1 MLEKNI
7 QGDEM
12 ATKLTIENLK
22 NISHLEFEIP
32 PPGAYLLTGSNGS
45 GKTSLLT
52 CLSRLRNSGAFQRGF
67 RSSAH
72 QFLDSHRGASVKYEI
87 GGDSVTYTYVE
98 ERWAP
103 LPRRNSGLLANCGY
117 PEVTY
122 IAADGDRVEPKK
134 DEFSPRSVR
143 LTDQSLRDDLNE
155 IFGTDR
161 FNDLC
166 YINLTRGG
174 QNRAYL
180 IRELRPG
187 KQTLFFSEKNFS
199 LGELCVLKLLLS
211 LENMPDDSLV
221 LIDELELAVHPRAQ
235 TKLFQH
241 LEKLATKKNL
251 TVIFSTHSV
260 TLIKTTDRKK
270 ILFLQ
275 RSGRA
280 VNCIRGCYPTF
291 ALGQISAGEEV
302 APDCVIYVEDDSA
315 KKCVEA
321 MLIQFRQKFL
331 GILEQPTV
339 VTVPIGG
346 FKQILEFLDK
356 APLLLPSTTKLTVL
370 LDEDVQSESL
380 VDYLAKND
388 HYMLELFQRLHKRI
402 HYLPWTP
409 EVGFMTFIR
418 KDLLAHEAG
427 LKNYYG
433 DQRVSF
439 PAKWPTAIANM
450 SPKQVRDLGK
460 KDLYTLCS
468 HFESL
473 IGRPNDRIREG
484 LFDYFVKKSIIENEH
499 DLVGLVSKVI
509 HN

>member
-1 MLEKNI
+1 M
-7 QGDEM
+7 
-12 ATKLTIENLK
+12 TTTLTIENLK
-22 NISHLEFEIP
+22 NISYLEFKIP
-32 PPGAYLLTGSNGS
+32 LPGAYLLTGSNGS

-52 CLSRLRNSGAFQRGF
+52 CLSRMRNSGAFQRGF

-103 LPRRNSGLLANCGY
+103 LPRRNSRLLANCGY

-134 DEFSPRSVR
+134 DEFSPRSVKQ
-143 LTDQSLRDDLNE
+143 TDQSLRDDLNE

-166 YINLTRGG
+166 YISLTRGG

-180 IRELRPG
+180 IRQLRPG
-187 KQTLFFSEKNFS
+187 KQTLYFSEKNFS
-199 LGELCVLKLLLS
+199 LGELCVLKLLLA
-211 LENMPDDSLV
+211 LENMSDDSLV

-235 TKLFQH
+235 IKLFQH
-241 LEKLATKKNL
+241 LEKLAKKKNL

-260 TLIKTTDRKK
+260 TLIKTTERKK

-275 RSGRA
+275 KGNNK
-280 VNCIRGCYPTF
+280 VKCIEGCYPTF

-321 MLIQFRQKFL
+321 MLFQFRQKFL
-331 GILEQPTV
+331 GISEQPTV
-339 VTVPIGG
+339 ITVPIGG

-356 APLLLPSTTKLTVL
+356 APMLLPITTKLTVL
-370 LDEDVQSESL
+370 LDEDVKSESL
-380 VDYLAKND
+380 VDYQAKND
-388 HYMLELFQRLHKRI
+388 HYMLELFKRLHKKI

-409 EVGFMTFIR
+409 EVGFMTLIR
-418 KDLLAHEAG
+418 KDLAAHENG
-427 LKNYYG
+427 LKHYYG
-433 DQRVSF
+433 DQRVAF
-439 PAKWPTAIANM
+439 PAKWPTAIAKM
-450 SPKQVRDLGK
+450 TPKQVRDSGK

-468 HFESL
+468 HLEGL
-473 IGRPNDRIREG
+473 MGRPNDRIREG
-484 LFDYFVKKSIIENEH
+484 LFDYFVKQSIQENTD
-499 DLVGLVSKVI
+499 DLVSLVSKVI
-509 HN
+509 YN

>member
-1 MLEKNI
+1 
-7 QGDEM
+7 M
-12 ATKLTIENLK
+12 ATKLTIKNLK
-22 NISHLEFEIP
+22 NISLLEFEVP
-32 PPGAYLLTGSNGS
+32 APGAYLLTGSNGS

-72 QFLDSHRGASVKYEI
+72 QYLDSYRGASVEYEI
-87 GGDSVTYTYVE
+87 SDDSVTYTYVE

-103 LPRRNSGLLANCGY
+103 LPRRNSGLLAKSGY

-134 DEFSPRSVR
+134 DEFSPRRVKQ
-143 LTDQSLRDDLNE
+143 TDQSLRDDLNE

-161 FNDLC
+161 FSDLC

-180 IRELRPG
+180 IRQARPG
-187 KQTLFFSEKNFS
+187 KQTLYFSEKNFS
-199 LGELCVLKLLLS
+199 LGELCVLKLLLA
-211 LENMPDDSLV
+211 LEDMPDHSLV

-241 LEKLATKKNL
+241 LEKLAAKKNL

-260 TLIKTTDRKK
+260 TLIKTTDRKR

-275 RSGRA
+275 NNDGKVS
-280 VNCIRGCYPTF
+280 CIKGCYPTF
-291 ALGQISAGEEV
+291 ALGQISSGEEV

-315 KKCVEA
+315 KKCVES
-321 MLIQFRQKFL
+321 MLIQFRQKSQGLFA
-331 GILEQPTV
+331 QPTV

-356 APLLLPSTTKLTVL
+356 APSLLPSTTKLTAL
-370 LDEDVQSESL
+370 LDEDVKSESL
-380 VDYLAKND
+380 VEYQANSE
-388 HYMLELFQRLHKRI
+388 HYMLELFQRLDKQI
-402 HYLPWTP
+402 HYLPWMP
-409 EVGFMTFIR
+409 EVGFMDLIR
-418 KDLLAHEAG
+418 KDLATHENG
-427 LKNYYG
+427 LKSYYG
-433 DQRVSF
+433 DQRISF
-439 PAKWPTAIANM
+439 PTRWPTATTDM
-450 SPKQVRDLGK
+450 TPKQIRNVGK
-460 KDLYTLCS
+460 KDLYALCS
-468 HFESL
+468 HLEGL
-473 IGRPNDRIREG
+473 VGRPNDRIREG
-484 LFDYFVKKSIIENEH
+484 LFDYFVKQSINGNDC